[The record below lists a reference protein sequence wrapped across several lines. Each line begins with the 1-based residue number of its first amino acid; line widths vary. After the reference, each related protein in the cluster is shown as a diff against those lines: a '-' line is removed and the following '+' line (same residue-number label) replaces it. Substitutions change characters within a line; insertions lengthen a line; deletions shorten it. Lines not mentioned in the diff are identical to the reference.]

1 MENQNQKESIDIQN
15 AELTLLHRKS
25 PSYVSEYADRAVI
38 LLSKAAKAVNVNIV
52 FGRDSAEIKEEQLI
66 VTAENEKALTPTKIE
81 TFRLDLASIVLPVAA
96 AKAMAEGII
105 RALEAPD
112 DQGELQQEESK
123 Q

>member
-1 MENQNQKESIDIQN
+1 MENQNQKESIDTLN
-15 AELTLLHRKS
+15 ADFTLLHRKS

-38 LLSKAAKAVNVNIV
+38 LLSKAAKSVNVNIV

-66 VTAENEKALTPTKIE
+66 VTENEKGLTPTKIE
-81 TFRLDLASIVLPVAA
+81 TFRLDLASIVLPAAA

-105 RALEAPD
+105 RALEAQD
-112 DQGELQQEESK
+112 NQGELQQEEPK